1 MQGAANKPEDI
12 ISQWTKEDYQ
22 GVAPYEWLYSF
33 RDNAFQMERLRGI
46 MIADANGKKVKN
58 AGTLWRK
65 YLETQMAGRGQEIG
79 QNVTSF
85 SGQEQ
90 ELLCGSYECYDD
102 GIQIENAYGGTTV
115 VCPHPIMPVRRL
127 VNIDSGK
134 ARTEIAYKR
143 GGGWRKEIFDKTTL
157 YNARN
162 ITQLADFGISV
173 TSESA
178 KDLVRYLA
186 YMEDANYES
195 LPESKTVGRLGWV
208 EDYGFAPYVDGLIYD
223 AAGMYGDA
231 FDAVHEHGEWKKWL
245 RLALEVRAGASIPC
259 RIALAA
265 SFASVLVPKLGALP
279 FIVHLWGS
287 VSGIGKSVA
296 LIFAASVWAYPEIG
310 SYVKTTKST
319 NVGYEQMAAFCGNL
333 PLCMDELQMIQG
345 KKELDELIYIL
356 CEGVSKTRGDKAGGI
371 RQVQRWRNTI
381 ITTGEQPITNA
392 NSKAGAVNR
401 VIEVECTEKLFEDP
415 REAYQTLVANYGMA
429 GRKFVEA
436 LQADPDAMGVMQDIQ
451 KAFYERLQGYA
462 TDKQILSASILLA
475 ADAMADLLLFDDQ
488 RCLTIEDIKPYL
500 VTQTQ
505 ADTNRRAYEW
515 LCDWIAANTGH
526 FETNSYGDY
535 AGECWGN
542 VEQDGSCAYI
552 IKGVFDRVMTDAGFS
567 AASFLSWA
575 SKNRLI
581 RRDRDG
587 KHLSYRKRLKG
598 ISSPARCVVLTLPT
612 EDGLVT
618 EDGDL
623 DVTEDEAAAAVFQ
636 QMEL

>member
-33 RDNAFQMERLRGI
+33 RDNAFQLERLRGM
-46 MIADANGKKVKN
+46 MIADANAKKVRN

-65 YLETQMAGRGQEIG
+65 YLETQMVGRGQEIG

-102 GIQIENAYGGTTV
+102 GIQIENTYGGTTV

-127 VNIDSGK
+127 VNIDSGETK
-134 ARTEIAYKR
+134 TEIAFRR
-143 GGGWRKEIFDKTTL
+143 GGNWRKAIFDKQTL
-157 YNARN
+157 SNARN
-162 ITQLADFGISV
+162 ITTLSSCGISV

-186 YMEDANYES
+186 FLEDTNYDS
-195 LPESKTVGRLGWV
+195 IPEIKTVGRLGWV
-208 EDYGFAPYVDGLIYD
+208 EEYGFSPYVEGLVYD

-231 FDAVHEHGEWKKWL
+231 FAAVHEQGEWKKWL
-245 RLALEVRAGASIPC
+245 RLALEVRAGASVPC

-279 FIVHLWGS
+279 FLVHLWGS

-345 KKELDELIYIL
+345 KREFDELIYSL
-356 CEGVSKTRGDKAGGI
+356 CEGVSKTRGSKTGGI
-371 RQVQRWRNTI
+371 QRVQRWRNTI

-401 VIEVECTEKLFEDP
+401 VIEVECSDKLFEDP
-415 REAYQTLVANYGMA
+415 REAYQILVANYGMA

-436 LQADPDAMGVMQDIQ
+436 LQADPEAMEILQNTQ
-451 KAFYERLQGYA
+451 KSYYEALQGCA
-462 TDKQILSASILLA
+462 TDKQILSASIILA
-475 ADAMADLLLFDDQ
+475 ADFMVDLLIFDDQ
-488 RCLTIEDIKPYL
+488 RCLTVEDIKPYL

-515 LCDWIAANTGH
+515 LCDWLASNQAH
-526 FETNSYGDY
+526 FEPNSYGDY
-535 AGECWGN
+535 TGECWGN
-542 VEQDGSCAYI
+542 VEQDGSRAHI
-552 IKGVFDRVMTDAGFS
+552 IKSVFDRVMADAGFNP
-567 AASFLSWA
+567 ASFLSWA
-575 SKNRLI
+575 NKQKLI
-581 RRDRDG
+581 VRDKDG
-587 KHLSYRKRLKG
+587 KHLCPKKRLKNV
-598 ISSPARCVVLTLPT
+598 STFARCVTLILPT
-612 EDGLVT
+612 EDGVVNA
-618 EDGDL
+618 DGDL
-623 DVTEDEAAAAVFQ
+623 DVTEDEAATTVFQ